1 MTAAALAGAGAPLL
15 SAHWFRVAT
24 LRPRLDAQAQ
34 VLRRPVRG
42 AVWRIVTSADGTR
55 SVRLDAL
62 AWAAVGRCDGRL
74 TLQRL
79 WEAVLAE
86 HGDDV
91 PTQDELITLLAR
103 LHAAGLMS
111 FDRAPD
117 FGARPGDEG
126 GRDRR
131 DPQAGAARGWR
142 WSLGCPDAWLGRLAG
157 RLRGLFTPAAFV
169 LWLAGVAMAA
179 VTGWLH
185 RDELRAA
192 GATVAQSPH
201 LLALAAAVYPVVK
214 ALHELAHGLVLRHHG
229 GRVAEWGVAW
239 LMVVPAPYVDA
250 SAAALLAGRGARAA
264 VSAAGLMVELGL
276 AALALPVVLA
286 TQPGPLH
293 DLALVVLGVGG
304 LSTLLVNGNPLLR
317 FDGYHLLCDLLDLP
331 NLAPRS
337 AQWWLH
343 GLRRRLLGVPG
354 EATVVP
360 APGERPW
367 LWLYAPAALAMRWSV
382 AAGVVLWLAS
392 LSALLGAAAL
402 ALFGWMLAGRPAL
415 ALVRWLGGLAL
426 ADGDRRRAGGRVLLL
441 GLAVATGAV
450 AVPLP
455 DATRVQGVVWRPD
468 AALLRVP
475 TAGFVDAVLVQD
487 GDAVRAGQPLL
498 RLRAPELQA
507 ELTRLDGRVE
517 AAQAERF
524 QAIAP
529 GQAPTHAGA
538 ADHALQ
544 TARAERADA
553 ARRLDQLLI
562 RAPADGRVRLVGAAD
577 LPGRHLARGTLLGH
591 LDSGAPGLVRIAIAQ
606 AQAARVVGHA
616 GPVEVR
622 LAGADGESV
631 LSGRIV
637 GAPSGGEARLPAA
650 ALGERGG
657 GPFALDPADP
667 DGLRPLQPVLLA
679 DVRLDVPVG
688 DRIGARAHVRLLHG
702 RAPLAWQLVRALR
715 QQVLPQVHPSQ

>member
-1 MTAAALAGAGAPLL
+1 MTAVAAVTGGPLL
-15 SAHWFRVAT
+15 SAQWFRVAT

-42 AVWRIVTSADGTR
+42 EVWRVVTTADGTR

-91 PTQDELITLLAR
+91 PTQDELIALLVR
-103 LHAAGLMS
+103 LQAAGLMS
-111 FDRAPD
+111 FDRALD
-117 FGARPGDEG
+117 VGARPGGDEAP
-126 GRDRR
+126 RDRR
-131 DPQAGAARGWR
+131 TPPGDTGRGWR
-142 WSLGCPDAWLGRLAG
+142 WSLGCPDAGLGRLAG
-157 RLRGLFTPAAFV
+157 HLRGLFTPAVFV
-169 LWLAGVAMAA
+169 LWLAGVLAAA
-179 VTGWLH
+179 VAGWLH
-185 RDELRAA
+185 RDELLAA
-192 GATVAQSPH
+192 GATVAQSPR
-201 LLALAAAVYPVVK
+201 LLVLGAIVYPVVK

-229 GRVAEWGVAW
+229 GRVAEWGLAW
-239 LMVVPAPYVDA
+239 LMVMPAPYVDA
-250 SAAALLAGRGARAA
+250 SSAALLAGRRARAA

-276 AALALPVVLA
+276 AALALPVV
-286 TQPGPLH
+286 
-293 DLALVVLGVGG
+293 

-337 AQWWLH
+337 ARWWLH
-343 GLRRRLLGVPG
+343 GLRRRLLGVAGDGPI
-354 EATVVP
+354 VP

-367 LWLYAPAALAMRWSV
+367 LWAYAPAALAMRWSV

-392 LSALLGAAAL
+392 LSMLLGAVAL
-402 ALFGWMLAGRPAL
+402 ALFGWTLVGRPAVAL
-415 ALVRWLGGLAL
+415 ARWLGGLAL
-426 ADGDRRRAGGRVLLL
+426 ADADRRRALGRVLLL
-441 GLAVATGAV
+441 AGLVVTTTV

-475 TAGFVDAVLVQD
+475 TAGFVEAVLVQD
-487 GDAVRAGQPLL
+487 GEAVRAGQPLL
-498 RLRAPELQA
+498 RLRAPELPA
-507 ELTRLDGRVE
+507 ELARLDGRIEAARAERFQALAPGQEVARAVAAE
-517 AAQAERF
+517 HALLAAQAER
-524 QAIAP
+524 
-529 GQAPTHAGA
+529 
-538 ADHALQ
+538 D
-544 TARAERADA
+544 DA
-553 ARRLDQLLI
+553 ARRLDQLVI
-562 RAPADGRVRLVGAAD
+562 RAPSDGHVRLVGAAD

-622 LAGADGESV
+622 LAGVEGERV
-631 LSGRIV
+631 LTGRIV
-637 GAPSGGEARLPAA
+637 GSPSGGEARLPAA

-667 DGLRPLQPVLLA
+667 DGLKLLQPVLLA
-679 DVRLDVPVG
+679 DVQLDVPVG

-702 RAPLAWQLVRALR
+702 HAPLAWQLARALQ
-715 QQVLPQVHPSQ
+715 QQVLAHGNPSQ